1 MLAAPNTH
9 FVMLAQAILFRGA
22 GLEAVWPQLLALTLI
37 GIVFFLIALRR
48 FRTFLA

>member
-22 GLEAVWPQLLALTLI
+22 GLDEVWPQLLALTLI
-37 GIVFFLIALRR
+37 CIFVFLIALRR